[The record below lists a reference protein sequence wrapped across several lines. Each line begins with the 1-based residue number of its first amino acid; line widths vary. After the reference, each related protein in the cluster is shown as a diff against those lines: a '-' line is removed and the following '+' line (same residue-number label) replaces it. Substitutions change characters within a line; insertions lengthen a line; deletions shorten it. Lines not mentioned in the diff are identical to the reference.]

1 MLPKTAIIYSAS
13 GPKINTN
20 NISQCSIQARRHF
33 PLSLRKKGKTNF
45 FLSAKKRR
53 KVKRGEEKEKE
64 WKTYI
69 YIYIY
74 IYTHTQIIC
83 TELYSSK
90 YSYLALIF
98 GK

>member
-53 KVKRGEEKEKE
+53 KVKREEKEKE

-74 IYTHTQIIC
+74 IYIYTHK
-83 TELYSSK
+83 SSAQ
-90 YSYLALIF
+90 SYIVPSSPISH
-98 GK
+98 